1 MGAYMRKGAASITS
15 CRQLLCRLLASL
27 LILLTA
33 APGTTQAA
41 CVCSSGRMTNYFPV
55 TAPIVIDGATSDWN
69 SVISDPHNNIC
80 DGSPG
85 STLVDLDAPIQST
98 GRDLEQFTYT
108 YDANYV
114 YAMTKRYAS
123 STNTDKFIYYADT
136 NNNGLM
142 ETGEAVIVVAWQGNN
157 REVDLYLGSYRSY
170 YPGGD
175 PLACTPGY
183 KAGQACTTAY
193 ADGYK
198 LPGTIENLPAA
209 GNPTY
214 TGSWGS
220 TTGTEMEWAVT
231 WSDLGVTPGTA
242 FSFHVSSTNSQPGAS
257 SFPGQVDDNMGGC
270 GGGVGT
276 TQYAAQ
282 TLTPDQTVTLT
293 ANQSYST
300 THILT
305 NTGNGNDNFT
315 LTSAV
320 TGSPAPIPTV
330 TYYYNGVAFTDT
342 STLGAGFAIA
352 RGASITLTTQFSFG
366 SSPAYKNYSVTTT
379 AASKFDSAVTAQAVD
394 TLFSEPQKPNLL
406 VSKSAD
412 AAGVDPGQVVT
423 YTVQVTNTAGTAT
436 SVVVSDLLSSHTAL
450 GGDSYGAGAPFQFV
464 DGAAAA
470 ASGVTLGTPAYSQ
483 DNGAT
488 WGYLLGVTGFDGNVT
503 NWKIPMV
510 GSMKEWSGAPDPY
523 PSFSIKY
530 RALAR

>member
-1 MGAYMRKGAASITS
+1 
-15 CRQLLCRLLASL
+15 
-27 LILLTA
+27 
-33 APGTTQAA
+33 
-41 CVCSSGRMTNYFPV
+41 MTNWFPG

-85 STLVDLDAPIQST
+85 SALVDLDAPIQST

-108 YDANYV
+108 YDANNV
-114 YAMTKRYAS
+114 YANTKRYAS

-142 ETGEAVIVVAWQGNN
+142 QTGEPVIVAAWQGNN
-157 REVDLYLGSYRSY
+157 RTVNLYLGTYSSY

-175 PLACTPGY
+175 PMACTPGY
-183 KAGQACTTAY
+183 TAGQACTTAY

-198 LPGTIENLPAA
+198 LPGTITGLPSA
-209 GNPTY
+209 GNPNY
-214 TGSWGS
+214 SGQWGS
-220 TTGTEMEWAVT
+220 SNGVEMEWYVS
-231 WSDLGVTPGTA
+231 WSDLGIAPGAA
-242 FSFHVSSTNSQPGAS
+242 FSFHVSSTNSQPGAG

-270 GGGVGT
+270 GGGVGS

-282 TLTPDQTVTLT
+282 SLTPDQTLTLT
-293 ANQSYST
+293 ASQSYST
-300 THILT
+300 THVLT

-320 TGSPAPIPTV
+320 SGSPTPTPTV
-330 TYYYNGVAFTDT
+330 TYYYNGAAFTDT
-342 STLGAGFAIA
+342 STLGAGFSIA
-352 RGASITLTTQFSFG
+352 SGASITLTAQYSFG

-379 AASKFDSAVTAQAVD
+379 AASKFDPAVTAQAVD
-394 TLFSEPQKPNLL
+394 TLVPEPLKPNLL

-412 AAGVDPGQVVT
+412 TASVDPGQVVT

-436 SVVVSDLLSSHTAL
+436 SVVVSDLLSPHTAL
-450 GGDSYGAGAPFQFV
+450 GGDSYGAGTPFQFA
-464 DGAAAA
+464 DGEAAA

-488 WGYLLGVTGFDGNVT
+488 WGYLLGPAGFDGNVT
-503 NWKIPMV
+503 DWKIPMV
-510 GSMKEWSGAPDPY
+510 GTMKEWSGPPDPY
-523 PSFSIKY
+523 PSFSVKY
-530 RALAR
+530 KVLAR